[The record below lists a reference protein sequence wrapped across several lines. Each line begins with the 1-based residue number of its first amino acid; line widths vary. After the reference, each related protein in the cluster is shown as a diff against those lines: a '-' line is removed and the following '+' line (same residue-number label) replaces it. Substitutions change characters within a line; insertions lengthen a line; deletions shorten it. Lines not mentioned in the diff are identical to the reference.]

1 VGTPTGSTPTP
12 SPFATDA
19 PAMLTDSPDPSAFV
33 GLGAIFVLGFAL
45 LILATWYS
53 ARRARTE
60 RDQS

>member
-1 VGTPTGSTPTP
+1 
-12 SPFATDA
+12 
-19 PAMLTDSPDPSAFV
+19 MLTDSPDPSAFV

-60 RDQS
+60 PVVRREAAPGG